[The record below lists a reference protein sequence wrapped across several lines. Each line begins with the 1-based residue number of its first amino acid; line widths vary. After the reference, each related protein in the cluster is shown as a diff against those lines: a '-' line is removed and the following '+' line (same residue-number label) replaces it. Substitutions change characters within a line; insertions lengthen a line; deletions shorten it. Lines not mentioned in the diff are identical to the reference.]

1 MRRVL
6 PALEGCDAVFRYAWY
21 SARNQPPDA
30 EGSGSNLLELASGDA
45 SAPPRLTST
54 GEIYRAHALATRG
67 AAGGG
72 GH

>member
-30 EGSGSNLLELASGDA
+30 AGSGSNLLAALGSGA
-45 SAPPRLTST
+45 TSAPPRLTST
-54 GEIYRAHALATRG
+54 GEIYRAHALA
-67 AAGGG
+67 A
-72 GH
+72 